1 MRNAIVGV
9 ALLLLLGAN
18 GGGCNNAVV
27 GVQDYGTVTG
37 RVLDSTTNRPI
48 ANAIISVGS
57 IYTATADTQGAFTLV
72 RIPIGNQTVTARSP
86 GFTTDSARVEI
97 DKNQTTQVG
106 YLRLTPVAMPSGQ
119 STLPPPATPTP
130 PPSVGPAPTAT
141 PTIGPALSST
151 PAPGATATPTI
162 GPALRGTPP
171 PSVSPILTPQP

>member
-27 GVQDYGTVTG
+27 GVQDYGAVTG
-37 RVLDSTTNRPI
+37 RVLDATTNRPI

-72 RIPIGNQTVTARSP
+72 RVPIGNQRVTARSP
-86 GFTTDSARVEI
+86 GFSTESAAIEV

-106 YLRLTPVAMPSGQ
+106 YLRLVPVAMPVGQ

-130 PPSVGPAPTAT
+130 ANVEPTPTAT

-151 PAPGATATPTI
+151 PIPSATATPTI
-162 GPALRGTPP
+162 GPALRGTAP